1 MRQAYACFLFDTNKR
16 KLLGWDVFSEP
27 GIMLTNHSGHVF
39 ATIAQS
45 EAATYDEA
53 EAMVTRT
60 VGDLMPGLAR
70 GVPIESTSDTAL
82 RVAGERIRELEARV
96 SSTLAL
102 LPAPVEDKPGD
113 REWYSC
119 AVCSMKTDEP
129 PVVRVRHECCKRD
142 AAIGPCCAR
151 AQDNHPDDVLAIL
164 GGTNHERG
172 CRGRP

>member
-1 MRQAYACFLFDTNKR
+1 MRQAHACFLFDANKKR
-16 KLLGWDVFSEP
+16 LLCWDVYSEP
-27 GIMLTNHSGHVF
+27 GWMLTNHSGHVF
-39 ATIAQS
+39 ASIAVA
-45 EAATYDEA
+45 EAETYDQA
-53 EAMVTRT
+53 EAMVTKAVT
-60 VGDLMPGLAR
+60 DLL
-70 GVPIESTSDTAL
+70 GVPRREPILSTSDTAL

-129 PVVRVRHECCKRD
+129 PVVRLRHECCKRD

-151 AQDNHPDDVLAIL
+151 AQENHPDDVLAIL